1 LPNGDI
7 AMRPATDAIDPTEH
21 DVVREV
27 NLTNRQGVDYAFDAG
42 HPDLVATGVRDMR
55 RGDRLWARR

>member
-1 LPNGDI
+1 
-7 AMRPATDAIDPTEH
+7 MRPATDAIDPTEH